1 MTNFNILF
9 EELITVISE
18 RVSENIIKNIN
29 TPAPQEDIIFLNIDE
44 TAKLINLAKAT
55 VYGLVH
61 HNKIPYHKKAKRLY
75 FLKSEV
81 LNWVIGGKQNSKSET
96 EIKAN
101 EYLSKNRLY

>member
-1 MTNFNILF
+1 MTNYNILF

-18 RVSENIIKNIN
+18 RFENIIKNIN

-61 HNKIPYHKKAKRLY
+61 HKIPYHKKAKRLY

-81 LNWVIGGKQNSKSET
+81 LN
-96 EIKAN
+96 
-101 EYLSKNRLY
+101 

>member
-18 RVSENIIKNIN
+18 RVSEHYQEHKYSN
-29 TPAPQEDIIFLNIDE
+29 PQEDIIFLNIDE

-61 HNKIPYHKKAKRLY
+61 HNKIPYHKKSND
-75 FLKSEV
+75 FIS
-81 LNWVIGGKQNSKSET
+81 
-96 EIKAN
+96 
-101 EYLSKNRLY
+101 